1 MTTPPPGQA
10 GHSRPA
16 GTNLAGLRDHNAALV
31 LGLLR
36 AAPQGGSRVELATRT
51 GLTPQAIGK
60 ITARL
65 LAEGMIVEAG
75 QAASTGGKPRTLLR
89 LRAEAA
95 CAVGVHLERDELT
108 VLLVDLA
115 GRHHHV
121 STEPVERGL
130 TPADAVRLVTARI
143 DRAAAD
149 LPPGARLLGA
159 GVGCRGPLD
168 HAAGVLHWFTPLG
181 ARDAAGWDRYPLRD
195 ELAARLDGLPVV
207 VDKDTNTAA
216 LAEAPATQRSGG
228 GLAYVHLAAGL
239 GAGLLL
245 DGALHRGTRTNAGEF
260 GHQTVQIDGPPCDC
274 GNHGCLEVLC
284 LAELR
289 RGDHAAAARLLGVG
303 VANLVRLLD
312 IDRVV
317 LGGRAVLSA
326 PDVYL
331 AGVTAEI
338 EARIPDPDWQP
349 VPVSVSTAGRLA
361 VAAGA
366 AELVLGPLFGR
377 RT

>member
-1 MTTPPPGQA
+1 MGPMTTHPG
-10 GHSRPA
+10 PT

-36 AAPQGGSRVELATRT
+36 AAPEGGSRVGLAART

-65 LAEGMIVEAG
+65 LAEGMIEEAG
-75 QAASTGGKPRTLLR
+75 QSASTGGKPRTLLR

-108 VLLVDLA
+108 VLLVDLT
-115 GRHHHV
+115 GRRLHLH
-121 STEPVERGL
+121 TRPVAADIAPG
-130 TPADAVRLVTARI
+130 DAVRLVADGIR
-143 DRAAAD
+143 RAAEA
-149 LPPGARLLGA
+149 LPEGARLLGA
-159 GVGCRGPLD
+159 GIGCRGPLD
-168 HAAGVLHWFTPLG
+168 HAAGVLHWFTP
-181 ARDAAGWDRYPLRD
+181 AGPRGSSAWHHYPLRD

-216 LAEAPATQRSGG
+216 LGEAPAAPRPGG

-260 GHQTVQIDGPPCDC
+260 GHQTVQVDGPLCAC

-284 LAELR
+284 LAALE
-289 RGDHAAAARLLGVG
+289 RGDHAAAARLVGVG

-317 LGGRAVLSA
+317 LGGRAVLAA
-326 PDVYL
+326 PDTYL
-331 AGVTAEI
+331 DGVTAQLK
-338 EARIPDPDWQP
+338 ARIPDPEWQP
-349 VPVSVSTAGRLA
+349 VPVTLAAAGHLA

>member
-1 MTTPPPGQA
+1 MTTPPHPGP
-10 GHSRPA
+10 S

-36 AAPQGGSRVELATRT
+36 AAPHGGSRVELATRT

-65 LAEGMIVEAG
+65 LADGMIVEAG
-75 QAASTGGKPRTLLR
+75 QAASTGGKPRTLLQ
-89 LRAEAA
+89 LRAEAG

-115 GRHHHV
+115 GRQHHLHTRPLEEG
-121 STEPVERGL
+121 SA
-130 TPADAVRLVTARI
+130 PADTVAVVAEEVRRALV
-143 DRAAAD
+143 AA
-149 LPPGARLLGA
+149 PPGARLLGV
-159 GVGCRGPLD
+159 GVGTRGPLD
-168 HAAGVLHWFTPLG
+168 HAAGILHWFTP
-181 ARDAAGWDRYPLRD
+181 AGPRGSSDWHHYPLRD
-195 ELAARLDGLPVV
+195 ELAARLDGLPVT

-216 LAEAPATQRSGG
+216 LAEPPAGPRSGG

-260 GHQTVQIDGPPCDC
+260 GHQTVQVDGPPCAC

-289 RGDHAAAARLLGVG
+289 RGDHAAAARLVGVG

-317 LGGRAVLSA
+317 LGGRAVLAA
-326 PDVYL
+326 PDTYL
-331 AGVTAEI
+331 DGVAAQLK
-338 EARIPDPDWQP
+338 ARIPDPDWQP
-349 VPVSVSTAGRLA
+349 VPVTVSTAGRLA
-361 VAAGA
+361 VAVGA

>member
-1 MTTPPPGQA
+1 MTTSHPGPS
-10 GHSRPA
+10 GSSRPA
-16 GTNLAGLRDHNAALV
+16 GTNLTGLRDHNAALA

-36 AAPQGGSRVELATRT
+36 AAPQGSSRVELATGT

-65 LAEGMIVEAG
+65 LVDGMIVEAG

-115 GRHHHV
+115 GHHHLV
-121 STEPVERGL
+121 HTQPVELGI
-130 TPADAVRLVTARI
+130 TPADAVRLIVEQV
-143 DRAAAD
+143 DRVAAAR
-149 LPPGARLLGA
+149 PVGARLLGV

-168 HAAGVLHWFTPLG
+168 HTAGILHWFTPPG
-181 ARDAAGWDRYPLRD
+181 ARGSGWDRYPLRD
-195 ELAARLDGLPVV
+195 ELAARLHGLPVV

-216 LAEAPATQRSGG
+216 LAEAPTDPGPGS

-260 GHQTVQIDGPPCDC
+260 GHQTVRIDGPLCDC
-274 GNHGCLEVLC
+274 GNRGCLEVLC

-289 RGDHAAAARLLGVG
+289 RGDHAAAADLVGVG

-317 LGGRAVLSA
+317 LGGRVVLA
-326 PDVYL
+326 DPDTYL
-331 AGVTAEI
+331 AGVTAQI
-338 EARIPDPDWQP
+338 AARIPDTDWQP